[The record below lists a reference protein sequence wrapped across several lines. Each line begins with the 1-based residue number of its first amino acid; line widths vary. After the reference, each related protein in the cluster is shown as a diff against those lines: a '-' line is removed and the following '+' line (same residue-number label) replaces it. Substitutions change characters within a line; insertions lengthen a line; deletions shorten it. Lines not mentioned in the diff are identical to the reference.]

1 MFRTEVEQ
9 VMDTSL
15 FFSFMGSL
23 IICMALIPA
32 LTASAGRL
40 QFVDVPRE
48 RHAHDAP
55 IAKIGGIAFGIATIA
70 AVLLWAPKDQ
80 LILSSLLGGAVI
92 VLFGAWDDRVN
103 LTPRMKFIGQVLAA
117 AIVIGLAGVRLT
129 TVPFVD
135 DVVFPAWVAIPLTL
149 VVIVGVTNAV
159 NLADGLDGLAGGLS
173 LISFAGI
180 AYLAYQA
187 DEPLL
192 VLLMVSV
199 LGGLLGFLRFNTY
212 PAKIFMGDAGSQFLG
227 HYLAMAAILLTGS
240 ARTMY
245 SPLLALFIW
254 GVPLLDTIGVMGQ
267 RLLEGRSPFV
277 GDRNH
282 IHHKLLAKGL
292 THGQAVSVIYLIH
305 AVMVSCAYVLRWQS
319 DVVLIVVYLLW
330 AAIIL
335 SMFVPWTQKAS
346 SAIALADT
354 SRSVPANHRALT
366 LPIGEWAFKALQL
379 TVPLYLVASVAMPKT
394 IPSDAGLIA
403 AALLVAVVG
412 SMVMGRGKAWVVRVG
427 LYVGSTCLLYYG
439 EVSPR
444 LSGADLM
451 TPLNVG
457 FVLLAGLVVLTIRFA
472 GTDRFQMTPLDYLI
486 VLLAVV
492 MPFLP
497 GLNVGEVPVS
507 LLAAKLIV
515 LFFSFELLLHFYSS
529 AATRLGWVSAWML
542 GGLVL
547 RAWWW

>member
-1 MFRTEVEQ
+1 
-9 VMDTSL
+9 MDTAL

-23 IICMALIPA
+23 VICMALIPA
-32 LTASAGRL
+32 LTASAWWL
-40 QFVDVPRE
+40 QFVDVPRD

-55 IAKIGGIAFGIATIA
+55 TAKVGGIAFALATFA

-92 VLFGAWDDRVN
+92 VLFGVWDDRTGLN
-103 LTPRMKFIGQVLAA
+103 HRMKFFGQVLAA
-117 AIVIGLAGVRLT
+117 AIVIGLAGVRLN

-135 DVVFPAWVAIPLTL
+135 DVLFPAWVAIPLTL
-149 VVIVGVTNAV
+149 LVIVGVTNAV

-187 DEPLL
+187 NES
-192 VLLMVSV
+192 LLMLLMMAV

-227 HYLAMAAILLTGS
+227 HYLAVAAILLTDS
-240 ARTMY
+240 TRTMY

-267 RLLEGRSPFV
+267 RLFEGRSPFI

-282 IHHKLLAKGL
+282 IHHKLLARGL
-292 THGQAVSVIYLIH
+292 THGQAVSVIYLAH
-305 AVMVSCAYVLRWQS
+305 AVMVSCAYLLRWQS
-319 DVVLIVVYLLW
+319 DVVLIAVYLLW
-330 AAIIL
+330 AAAIL
-335 SMFVPWTQKAS
+335 SMFVRWPHRVS
-346 SAIALADT
+346 SESAPTEAA
-354 SRSVPANHRALT
+354 RSVYADSHPSRLS
-366 LPIGEWAFKALQL
+366 IGEYAFKALQL
-379 TVPLYLVASVAMPKT
+379 AIPIYLIASVAMPKE
-394 IPSDAGLIA
+394 IPWDAGMIA
-403 AALLVAVVG
+403 AGLLVAVVG
-412 SMVMGRGKAWVVRVG
+412 SLIAGRGTAWVVRAG
-427 LYVGSTCLLYYG
+427 LYVGSTCLMYYS

-444 LSGADLM
+444 LSGTDLM
-451 TPLNVG
+451 TPLNIG
-457 FVLLAGLVVLTIRFA
+457 FILLAGLVVLTIRFA
-472 GTDRFQMTPLDYLI
+472 GTDRFQTTPLDYLI

-497 GLNVGEVPVS
+497 DMTVGTVPVS

-515 LFFSFELLLHFYSS
+515 LFFSFELLLHIYSS

-547 RAWWW
+547 RAWWS

>member
-1 MFRTEVEQ
+1 MGTAI
-9 VMDTSL
+9 

-32 LTASAGRL
+32 LTASAWRF
-40 QFVDVPRE
+40 QFVDIPRE

-55 IAKIGGIAFGIATIA
+55 IAKVGGIAFAVATFA

-80 LILSSLLGGAVI
+80 LILTSLLGGAVI
-92 VLFGAWDDRVN
+92 LLFGMWDDRIGLN
-103 LTPRMKFIGQVLAA
+103 HRMKFIGQILAA
-117 AIVIGLAGVRLT
+117 ATVVGLAGVRVT
-129 TVPFVD
+129 TVPFIDEALLPLWAAV
-135 DVVFPAWVAIPLTL
+135 PLTL
-149 VVIVGVTNAV
+149 LLIVGVTNAV

-187 DEPLL
+187 NEPLL

-227 HYLAMAAILLTGS
+227 HYLAMAAIMLTDS
-240 ARTMY
+240 SRTMY

-282 IHHKLLAKGL
+282 IHHKLLAGGL
-292 THGQAVSVIYLIH
+292 THGQAVTVIYLAH
-305 AVMVSCAYVLRWQS
+305 GVMVSCAYILRWQS
-319 DVVLIVVYLLW
+319 DVALTGVYLLCA
-330 AAIIL
+330 AAIL
-335 SMFVPWTQKAS
+335 SVFVRRPYRAAGVLASTDAS
-346 SAIALADT
+346 STGFTGSLQ
-354 SRSVPANHRALT
+354 SQQ
-366 LPIGEWAFKALQL
+366 PIGEWAIKALQL
-379 TVPLYLVASVAMPKT
+379 VVPLFLLASVAMPKE
-394 IPSDAGLIA
+394 IPGDIGLIA
-403 AALLVAVVG
+403 AGLLIAVLG
-412 SMVMGRGKAWVVRVG
+412 SMVVGRGTAWVVRAG
-427 LYVGSTCLLYYG
+427 LYVGSTCLMYYS
-439 EVSPR
+439 EISPR
-444 LSGADLM
+444 LSGPDVM
-451 TPLNVG
+451 TPVNIG

-472 GTDRFQMTPLDYLI
+472 GQDRFQTTPLDYLI

-497 GLNVGEVPVS
+497 DMTVGEVPVS
-507 LLAAKLIV
+507 LLTAKLIV
-515 LFFSFELLLHFYSS
+515 LFFSFELLLHIYAS
-529 AATRLGWVSAWML
+529 AAARLGWVSAWML

-547 RAWWW
+547 RAWWP

>member
-1 MFRTEVEQ
+1 
-9 VMDTSL
+9 MDTTL

-32 LTASAGRL
+32 LTASAWRL

-48 RHAHDAP
+48 RHGHDAP
-55 IAKIGGIAFGIATIA
+55 IAKVGGIAFALATFA

-92 VLFGAWDDRVN
+92 VLFGVWDDRITLN
-103 LTPRMKFIGQVLAA
+103 PRMKFIGQVLAA
-117 AIVIGLAGVRLT
+117 AIVIGLAGVRIIDM
-129 TVPFVD
+129 PFVD
-135 DVVFPAWVAIPLTL
+135 DVLFPVWVAIPLTL

-173 LISFAGI
+173 LMSFAGI

-187 DEPLL
+187 NEPLL

-227 HYLAMAAILLTGS
+227 HYLAVAAILLTES
-240 ARTMY
+240 TRTMY
-245 SPLLALFIW
+245 SPLLVLFIW

-267 RLLEGRSPFV
+267 RLLEGRSLFI

-282 IHHKLLAKGL
+282 IHHKLLARGL
-292 THGQAVSVIYLIH
+292 THGQAVSVIYLAH

-319 DVVLIVVYLLW
+319 DVVLIAVYSLC
-330 AAIIL
+330 AVAIL
-335 SMFVPWTQKAS
+335 SMFVRWPHRTS
-346 SAIALADT
+346 SAVAPAVV
-354 SRSVPANHRALT
+354 SRSVQERTRPTR
-366 LPIGEWAFKALQL
+366 LPIGDWALKALQL
-379 TVPLYLVASVAMPKT
+379 LVPVYLLASVAMPKH
-394 IPSDAGLIA
+394 IPSDAGMIA
-403 AALLVAVVG
+403 AGLLAAVVA
-412 SMVMGRGKAWVVRVG
+412 SMAAGRGTAWVVRAS
-427 LYVGSTCLLYYG
+427 LYIGSTCLMYYS
-439 EVSPR
+439 EASPR
-444 LSGADLM
+444 LSGTDVM
-451 TPLNVG
+451 TPLNIG

-472 GTDRFQMTPLDYLI
+472 GKDRFQTTPLDYLI

-497 GLNVGEVPVS
+497 EMTAGAVPVS

-515 LFFSFELLLHFYSS
+515 LFFSFELLLHIYSS
-529 AATRLGWVSAWML
+529 AATRLGWVAACML

-547 RAWWW
+547 RAWWL